1 MIVRLR
7 GGVELRF
14 FIADALVGIRDGAA
28 LGGELRRL
36 GTGDTERCA
45 SPPVA
50 LDSAS

>member
-1 MIVRLR
+1 MIDQLW
-7 GGVELRF
+7 GGVELHF

-28 LGGELRRL
+28 PGGELRHL
-36 GTGDTERCA
+36 GTGDTERGA